1 MTAPLVIRF
10 TAFAG
15 VICISFAA
23 IFFRLAATPPVAA
36 VFFRALYAL
45 PALALA
51 AFLVRRRD
59 TRPARSRMLAGAAG
73 IVLAVDLALWHVSI
87 ENIGAGLATVLAA
100 TQVLFV
106 AGLAWLL
113 HRERPTASAMLTIPI
128 IIAGIALLSGLGRAD
143 AYGKN
148 PALGVVFGV
157 ATGLTYATFLL
168 VMRAS
173 NRAQLAPSAGPVFDA
188 TLGTAAGALAMGL
201 ALPVDFGFGVSWPAH
216 GWLAA
221 LALVAQAAGWLLIT
235 SALPR
240 LPALD
245 TSVLILLQPVG
256 AIIWAYLIFTE
267 ALSAVQWSGV
277 ALVLGGILLLSG
289 RGAVRMGSVD
299 REATREH
306 Q

>member
-1 MTAPLVIRF
+1 
-10 TAFAG
+10 
-15 VICISFAA
+15 
-23 IFFRLAATPPVAA
+23 
-36 VFFRALYAL
+36 
-45 PALALA
+45 
-51 AFLVRRRD
+51 
-59 TRPARSRMLAGAAG
+59 
-73 IVLAVDLALWHVSI
+73 
-87 ENIGAGLATVLAA
+87 
-100 TQVLFV
+100 
-106 AGLAWLL
+106 
-113 HRERPTASAMLTIPI
+113 MLTIPI